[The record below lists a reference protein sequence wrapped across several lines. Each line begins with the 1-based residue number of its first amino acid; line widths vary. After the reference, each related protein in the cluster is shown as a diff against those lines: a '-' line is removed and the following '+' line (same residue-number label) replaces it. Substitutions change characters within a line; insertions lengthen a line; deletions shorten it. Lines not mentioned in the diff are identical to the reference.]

1 MINARQTWCLD
12 ASNLLW
18 SNDELWHHKANI
30 FRLIAL
36 KIISTRDDF
45 INFKIH
51 QHTTHHRPATPQ
63 LPKPHRNPT
72 SICMQD
78 AWRFNSEFFFYTVHS
93 QLWVFI
99 PFRRKT
105 LFLSLTPETHLK
117 LFSCQQV
124 AEVLCDSNSKVQQ
137 SFNDNAMALSRLSI
151 IKLLELVS
159 HVSRVKKH
167 YWTWRFADDS
177 FFQSLKIHFFCG
189 IVVCFIIRPESI

>member
-1 MINARQTWCLD
+1 MTSSI
-12 ASNLLW
+12 
-18 SNDELWHHKANI
+18 
-30 FRLIAL
+30 L
-36 KIISTRDDF
+36 KF
-45 INFKIH
+45 INT
-51 QHTTHHRPATPQ
+51 QHTIDRQHHNFPN
-63 LPKPHRNPT
+63 HNPT

-124 AEVLCDSNSKVQQ
+124 AKVLCDSNSKVQQ

-159 HVSRVKKH
+159 HVSRVKKN
-167 YWTWRFADDS
+167 
-177 FFQSLKIHFFCG
+177 
-189 IVVCFIIRPESI
+189 IIELDVSPTIAFSNR